1 MATSDMVELQGAV
14 LTYALLSHDAAID
27 PRYSTSLSPQE
38 GINLNILLGTMLAK
52 CGHHP
57 FFHAMFS
64 EAKKLAESASLSS
77 AHTRIELAHQS
88 AMSRYKYLHEKD
100 SLEERPTPVQEP
112 SDKLL
117 NSGSIRTQMGT
128 DKDQFMFL
136 WDQGLQKRRIDKHD
150 DAMIAF
156 GTAFEMLGQDSEANL
171 LTHLERGRF
180 FLDLAG
186 AMTAKGEQDHDE
198 ETLAKAIGILGFA
211 EQESQETHDWRT
223 HARASLDLSRR
234 LFEWNDEPENIDRA
248 RMYAELAQES
258 ASRIHD
264 KELSERVEHQI
275 STIKRVALD

>member
-1 MATSDMVELQGAV
+1 
-14 LTYALLSHDAAID
+14 
-27 PRYSTSLSPQE
+27 
-38 GINLNILLGTMLAK
+38 
-52 CGHHP
+52 
-57 FFHAMFS
+57 
-64 EAKKLAESASLSS
+64 
-77 AHTRIELAHQS
+77 
-88 AMSRYKYLHEKD
+88 
-100 SLEERPTPVQEP
+100 
-112 SDKLL
+112 
-117 NSGSIRTQMGT
+117 
-128 DKDQFMFL
+128 MFL